1 MTDAVVEYKRT
12 LYKAQFRELMG
23 PSRVTCG
30 CGRSIPVR
38 FAYRCF
44 FCGIWFCR
52 TCAEA
57 HFGERPQH
65 IEMGGEG

>member
-1 MTDAVVEYKRT
+1 MAGDIEAKRT
-12 LYKAQFRELMG
+12 LYKAQFKELMCQG
-23 PSRVTCG
+23 HAMVTCG
-30 CGRSIPVR
+30 CGRTVPVR

-52 TCAEA
+52 PCAEA

-65 IEMGGEG
+65 VEEGA